1 MYPLQCQK
9 AYNTATLKGVDVM
22 TLQER
27 LERLAELCD
36 VVMWNKSRTGFIGKT
51 YIGNGDYIREY
62 TYICGAIVKT
72 IAGIPY

>member
-1 MYPLQCQK
+1 MV
-9 AYNTATLKGVDVM
+9 KGGYEL